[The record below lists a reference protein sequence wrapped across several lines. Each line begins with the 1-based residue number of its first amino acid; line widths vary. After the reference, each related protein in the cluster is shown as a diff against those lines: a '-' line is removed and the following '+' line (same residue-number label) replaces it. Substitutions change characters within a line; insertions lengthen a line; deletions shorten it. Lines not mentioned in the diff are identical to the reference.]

1 MILKKKITEMLSKKK
16 EEKALMSI
24 EKLSKESTIFIE
36 SDLQKI
42 SLDEKK

>member
-1 MILKKKITEMLSKKK
+1 MLSKKK

-24 EKLSKESTIFIE
+24 AKLSKETTTYIE

-42 SLDEKK
+42 SLDEK